1 MLEFQEWVVSAISS
15 NIWGYQPIWSI
26 FHYPNAKGLELLII
40 FHISRRSILDIA
52 YKLSNLSKEIF
63 AFCYLITAICIIA
76 QLRASWLT
84 QLSLDRGKQRISE
97 VTSLQSSVIASKNTQ
112 NIWIYDEKVFSNV
125 QHCDMVAVFVAGTRR
140 EAWEGFLCFAPWEFV
155 SSPSSWGQWIA
166 FKLQPVICQGRREVF
181 PIKM

>member
-63 AFCYLITAICIIA
+63 AFCYLITVICILA

-84 QLSLDRGKQRISE
+84 QLSLDRGKHKIYEYMIKKNFQLFNI
-97 VTSLQSSVIASKNTQ
+97 VIWLQFLLLERGV
-112 NIWIYDEKVFSNV
+112 
-125 QHCDMVAVFVAGTRR
+125 RR
-140 EAWEGFLCFAPWEFV
+140 ERAFYVLPLGSLYPLLLVEASELLLNCNRSFV
-155 SSPSSWGQWIA
+155 KEEEKCSQ
-166 FKLQPVICQGRREVF
+166 
-181 PIKM
+181 

>member
-97 VTSLQSSVIASKNTQ
+97 VTSLQSSVIASKKHKIFEYMIKKYFQ
-112 NIWIYDEKVFSNV
+112 MFNIVIWLQFLLLERGV
-125 QHCDMVAVFVAGTRR
+125 RR
-140 EAWEGFLCFAPWEFV
+140 ESRDGKTC
-155 SSPSSWGQWIA
+155 G
-166 FKLQPVICQGRREVF
+166 
-181 PIKM
+181 